1 MMRFLMSAGVLLL
14 LSLQSVELYS
24 QVLKGDAQRGLR
36 VFWQCRS
43 CHYPEQGLAH
53 NNGPSLWAIFGKT
66 AGKQAGFDY
75 SQPFRRA
82 QFVWTPQLM
91 DVWLQDPSKFL
102 LGNMMMNPGVP
113 DPQDRADLIRYLQTF
128 KE

>member
-1 MMRFLMSAGVLLL
+1 MMRFLAIGGALLL
-14 LSLQSVELYS
+14 LSLQSVELHS
-24 QVLKGDAQRGLR
+24 QALKGDVDRGKR

-53 NNGPSLWAIFGKT
+53 NNGPSLWAIFGKM
-66 AGKQAGFDY
+66 AGKQAGFEY
-75 SQPFRRA
+75 SQPFQQA

-102 LGNMMMNPGVP
+102 PNNMMMSAGVS
-113 DPQDRADLIRYLQTF
+113 DPQQRADLIHYLQTF
-128 KE
+128 KN